1 MCLWWHIAACQ
12 VQNWNEACFSLTW
25 EGRGSGWAH
34 GERLSS
40 QLQSPW
46 LVTQTRTAGRGGL
59 ALGPACRPP
68 PWGTPSP
75 LPLPPRTPLL
85 RPCPSPGGALGQLLL
100 AWTALI
106 FPLLI
111 IRSCLWRR
119 QTGAPGGRPAQAQ
132 VRGSAVP
139 GVWLVGAGHKG
150 FLYKARAFALSF

>member
-1 MCLWWHIAACQ
+1 MPLVAHS
-12 VQNWNEACFSLTW
+12 SLSSTELKW
-25 EGRGSGWAH
+25 GLLFIDLGGQ
-34 GERLSS
+34 GKRLSS
-40 QLQSPW
+40 WWEVELSAPIPLAGDPEKDCRAGWAFPGPSLQASSMRHPS
-46 LVTQTRTAGRGGL
+46 
-59 ALGPACRPP
+59 PP
-68 PWGTPSP
+68 PPAPTNTPSQA
-75 LPLPPRTPLL
+75 LPLPW
-85 RPCPSPGGALGQLLL
+85 GALGQLLL

-132 VRGSAVP
+132 VRGSAGP